1 MINMEIN
8 NNNERVQKIL
18 VVEDNKQTR
27 ELMQLFFKKAQ
38 ERRDLNCIVI
48 EAEDG
53 DKAMIML
60 ESEQPDI
67 ILCDI
72 GLPKKNGFEVLD
84 YFQNIRN
91 PATPYCF
98 FTFITA
104 SPEERSKA
112 FKERVD
118 GFISK
123 GDLNYYNFTLQIRSW
138 LMLAK
143 LERERENFY

>member
-1 MINMEIN
+1 METN
-8 NNNERVQKIL
+8 DNANQRVQRIL

-38 ERRDLNCIVI
+38 ERRDLNCIVV
-48 EAEDG
+48 ESEDG
-53 DKAMIML
+53 EEAMIML

-72 GLPKKNGFEVLD
+72 GLPKKDGFEVLD
-84 YFQNIRN
+84 YFRNIRN

-123 GDLNYYNFTLQIRSW
+123 GDLNYFNFTLQIRSW
-138 LMLAK
+138 LKLAE